1 MVGDS
6 LYRSS
11 SFRLSDG
18 RRGLDDSC
26 IRRLRSVLLSR
37 LDFWDNPGLG
47 VSRDFFCDAVDSVV
61 RLSGL
66 SNFLFCPSFQFAGE
80 NTGYM
85 SRIRILPEAVA
96 NRIAAGEVVERPAS
110 VVKELLENALDA
122 GAKTIRVEVEAGGKR
137 MIRIID
143 DGHGMSHDD
152 ALLAFERHATS
163 KLRSADDL
171 LSIPTLGFRGEALPT
186 IAAVSRLLLETRAE
200 EDAEGTRVEFAG
212 GKLVNVKPAG
222 LPAGT
227 TVSVADLFYS
237 VPARR
242 KFLKSD
248 TTELG
253 HIASLVTHY
262 ALANP
267 GRQFVLTTPT
277 QQIVDCSPV
286 ERLAERVYQL
296 FGKQSFDELI
306 EIPVVSAA
314 FRAAITEP
322 ELEPAEEKAR
332 LTVYGFT
339 SRPEIQR
346 PNRNGIYIFVNRR
359 LVRDRLILHAIHEA
373 YRNILPSNV
382 FPATLL
388 FLEMPYDEVDVNV
401 HPAKI
406 EVRFRRSQF
415 VHDFT
420 RDAIRQALMSARPIA
435 SFAAAAAASGALQNA
450 NTSAASLS
458 NAPSMDP
465 TAPSIVP
472 RAIIPAMEE
481 IGLGSG
487 VGSDGGFDLTSAP
500 LQPIEQRFVFPA
512 GPESLVESSAAFGA
526 PSLASEP
533 PAPNWAANF
542 AAGNGSAP
550 ATLPHPDQIADL
562 KPLGQVSS
570 SFIVAVNGEG
580 LWLVDQH
587 VAHERVLF
595 EQHLEARRA
604 GKVESQRMLM
614 PMILELSPRQL
625 VIYEKIAE
633 ELSANGFEVELM
645 GPRSVAIQA
654 APAGITGSDA
664 EKLLTEILDGIERE
678 NAAISIETLQA
689 KIAASTACHAAIK
702 VNMPLDQTKME
713 WLLAALAK
721 TDCPMSC
728 PHGRPVVLR
737 YSIKEIE
744 KAFHRI

>member
-1 MVGDS
+1 
-6 LYRSS
+6 
-11 SFRLSDG
+11 
-18 RRGLDDSC
+18 
-26 IRRLRSVLLSR
+26 
-37 LDFWDNPGLG
+37 
-47 VSRDFFCDAVDSVV
+47 
-61 RLSGL
+61 
-66 SNFLFCPSFQFAGE
+66 
-80 NTGYM
+80 M

-122 GAKTIRVEVEAGGKR
+122 GGKTIRIEVEAGGKR
-137 MIRIID
+137 MIRVID
-143 DGHGMSHDD
+143 DGHGMTHDD

-171 LSIPTLGFRGEALPT
+171 MSIATLGFRGEAMPT
-186 IAAVSRLLLETRAE
+186 IAAVSRLLLETRGAE
-200 EDAEGTRVEFAG
+200 EAEGTRVEFAG
-212 GKLVNVKPAG
+212 GKLVGVKPAG
-222 LPAGT
+222 LPIGT
-227 TVSVADLFYS
+227 TVSVADLFYC

-267 GRQFVLTTPT
+267 GKQFVLATPT
-277 QQIVDCSPV
+277 QTIVDCAPT
-286 ERLAERVYQL
+286 ERLSDRVYQL
-296 FGKQSFDELI
+296 FGRQSLDELV
-306 EIPVVSAA
+306 EIPTVSAA

-322 ELEPAEEKAR
+322 ELDAEEEKAR
-332 LTVYGFT
+332 ISVYGFT
-339 SRPEIQR
+339 SRPEVQR

-373 YRNILPSNV
+373 YRNMVPHGV

-420 RDAIRQALMSARPIA
+420 RDAIRQALIGARPIA
-435 SFAAAAAASGALQNA
+435 SFAAAAGAGGGFSPQSSTSSFGVIPIPESSGAFPGD
-450 NTSAASLS
+450 SLPAGS
-458 NAPSMDP
+458 L
-465 TAPSIVP
+465 VP
-472 RAIIPAMEE
+472 RAVIPAMEE
-481 IGLGSG
+481 IGVGSG

-500 LQPIEQRFVFPA
+500 LQPAPQRFTFEPGFAVGA
-512 GPESLVESSAAFGA
+512 ATAVASARGA
-526 PSLASEP
+526 E
-533 PAPNWAANF
+533 PNWAANF
-542 AAGNGSAP
+542 AAAGSDAP
-550 ATLPHPDQIADL
+550 AKLPHPEEIADL

-580 LWLVDQH
+580 LWIVDQH

-614 PMILELSPRQL
+614 PMILEFSPRQL

-633 ELSANGFEVELM
+633 ELSSNGFEVEPM

-654 APAGITGSDA
+654 VPAGVANGDA

-713 WLLAALAK
+713 WLLGALAK
-721 TDCPMSC
+721 TDCPMAC

-737 YSIKEIE
+737 YSVKEIE
-744 KAFHRI
+744 RAFQRI

>member
-1 MVGDS
+1 M
-6 LYRSS
+6 
-11 SFRLSDG
+11 
-18 RRGLDDSC
+18 
-26 IRRLRSVLLSR
+26 
-37 LDFWDNPGLG
+37 
-47 VSRDFFCDAVDSVV
+47 
-61 RLSGL
+61 
-66 SNFLFCPSFQFAGE
+66 
-80 NTGYM
+80 
-85 SRIRILPEAVA
+85 PEAVA
-96 NRIAAGEVVERPAS
+96 NKIAAGEVVERPAS

-122 GAKTIRVEVEAGGKR
+122 GAKTIRIETEAGGKR
-137 MIRIID
+137 MIRVID
-143 DGHGMSHDD
+143 DGHGMAHDD

-171 LSIPTLGFRGEALPT
+171 LSIATLGFRGEALPT
-186 IAAVSRLLLETRAE
+186 IAAVSRLLLESRDAAE
-200 EDAEGTRVEFAG
+200 AEGTRIEFAN
-212 GKLVNVKPAG
+212 GKLISVKPAG

-227 TVSVADLFYS
+227 TLSVADLFYS

-267 GRQFVLTTPT
+267 DKQFVLSTPT
-277 QQIVDCSPV
+277 QTIIDCPPV
-286 ERLAERVYQL
+286 EKLADRVYQL
-296 FGKQSFDELI
+296 FGRPALDELV
-306 EIPVVSAA
+306 EIPAVAA
-314 FRAAITEP
+314 PFRSAITEP
-322 ELEPAEEKAR
+322 ALDPEEERAT
-332 LTVYGFT
+332 LTISGFT

-346 PNRNGIYIFVNRR
+346 PNRNGIYIFVNKR

-373 YRNILPSNV
+373 YRNIHPHAI

-415 VHDFT
+415 VHDAT

-435 SFAAAAAASGALQNA
+435 SFAVAAGTAVPQRPQTNPSSWTGSG
-450 NTSAASLS
+450 SSL
-458 NAPSMDP
+458 APITP
-465 TAPSIVP
+465 APAGSGIPHAVIP
-472 RAIIPAMEE
+472 RLEE
-481 IGLGSG
+481 IGLGRG
-487 VGSDGGFDLTSAP
+487 VGSDGGFDLSSAP
-500 LQPIEQRFVFPA
+500 MQPMEQRFAFEPGSSFSGSA
-512 GPESLVESSAAFGA
+512 GADAPLLALPLSAASNWMSNLAGA
-526 PSLASEP
+526 NGDQPAS
-533 PAPNWAANF
+533 
-542 AAGNGSAP
+542 
-550 ATLPHPDQIADL
+550 LPHPDQIADL

-570 SFIVAVNGEG
+570 SFIIAVNGQG
-580 LWLVDQH
+580 LWIVDQH

-614 PMILELSPRQL
+614 PMVIELSPRQI
-625 VIYEKIAE
+625 VTYEKIAE
-633 ELSANGFEVELM
+633 ELAANGFEVEPM
-645 GPRSVAIQA
+645 GPRSFAIQSM
-654 APAGITGSDA
+654 PAGIISSDA

-702 VNMPLDQTKME
+702 INMPLDQTKME

-737 YSIKEIE
+737 YSVKEIE
-744 KAFHRI
+744 RAFHRI

>member
-1 MVGDS
+1 
-6 LYRSS
+6 
-11 SFRLSDG
+11 
-18 RRGLDDSC
+18 
-26 IRRLRSVLLSR
+26 
-37 LDFWDNPGLG
+37 
-47 VSRDFFCDAVDSVV
+47 
-61 RLSGL
+61 
-66 SNFLFCPSFQFAGE
+66 
-80 NTGYM
+80 M

-110 VVKELLENALDA
+110 VVKELLENSLDA
-122 GAKTIRVEVEAGGKR
+122 GAKAIRVEVEAGGKR
-137 MIRIID
+137 MIRVID
-143 DGHGMSHDD
+143 DGHGMTHDD

-163 KLRSADDL
+163 KLKSADDL
-171 LSIPTLGFRGEALPT
+171 MSIATLGFRGEAMPT
-186 IAAVSRLLLETRAE
+186 IAAVSRLLLETRDAAE
-200 EDAEGTRVEFAG
+200 PEGTRVEFAG
-212 GKLVNVKPAG
+212 GKLVGVKSAG
-222 LPAGT
+222 LPPGS

-242 KFLKSD
+242 KFLKSE

-267 GRQFVLTTPT
+267 GKQFVLSTPT
-277 QQIVDCSPV
+277 QQIVDCAPV
-286 ERLAERVYQL
+286 DRLADRVYQL
-296 FGKQSFDELI
+296 FGKQALDELV
-306 EIPVVSAA
+306 EIPTASAA

-322 ELEPAEEKAR
+322 ELEKEEESAR
-332 LTVYGFT
+332 ISVYGFT

-346 PNRNGIYIFVNRR
+346 PNRNGIYVFVNRR

-373 YRNILPSNV
+373 YRNILPGNV

-420 RDAIRQALMSARPIA
+420 RDAIRQVLMGARPIA
-435 SFAAAAAASGALQNA
+435 SFAVAAGAGAAAVSPTNGADRAASVMDAPGFSPA
-450 NTSAASLS
+450 NG
-458 NAPSMDP
+458 MG
-465 TAPSIVP
+465 VP
-472 RAIIPAMEE
+472 RAIIPALEE

-487 VGSDGGFDLTSAP
+487 VGSDGGFDLTGAP
-500 LQPIEQRFVFPA
+500 QQPVPQRFSFDSGSSFVA
-512 GPESLVESSAAFGA
+512 GRVAPVYPEQPEEMRRA
-526 PSLASEP
+526 LAE
-533 PAPNWAANF
+533 PNWAANF
-542 AAGNGSAP
+542 AAASSDAP
-550 ATLPHPDQIADL
+550 ASLPHPDEIADL

-570 SFIVAVNGEG
+570 SFIIAVNAEG
-580 LWLVDQH
+580 LWIVDQH
-587 VAHERVLF
+587 VAHERILF

-604 GKVESQRMLM
+604 NKVESQRMLL

-633 ELSANGFEVELM
+633 ELSANGFEVEPM

-654 APAGITGSDA
+654 VPAGVANGDA

-713 WLLAALAK
+713 WLLSALAK

-737 YSIKEIE
+737 YSVKEIE
-744 KAFHRI
+744 RAFHRI

>member
-1 MVGDS
+1 
-6 LYRSS
+6 
-11 SFRLSDG
+11 
-18 RRGLDDSC
+18 
-26 IRRLRSVLLSR
+26 
-37 LDFWDNPGLG
+37 
-47 VSRDFFCDAVDSVV
+47 
-61 RLSGL
+61 
-66 SNFLFCPSFQFAGE
+66 
-80 NTGYM
+80 M

-96 NRIAAGEVVERPAS
+96 NKIAAGEVVERPAS

-122 GAKTIRVEVEAGGKR
+122 GAKTIRIEIEAGGKR
-137 MIRIID
+137 MIRVID
-143 DGHGMSHDD
+143 DGHGMTHDD
-152 ALLAFERHATS
+152 ALLSFERHATS
-163 KLRSADDL
+163 KLKSADDL
-171 LSIPTLGFRGEALPT
+171 LSIATLGFRGEALPT
-186 IAAVSRLLLETRAE
+186 IAAVSRLSLETRDAAE
-200 EDAEGTRVEFAG
+200 SEGTRIEFAN
-212 GKLVNVKPAG
+212 GKLVSVKPAG
-222 LPAGT
+222 LPVGST
-227 TVSVADLFYS
+227 LSVADLFYS

-267 GRQFVLTTPT
+267 DKQFVLSMPT
-277 QQIVDCSPV
+277 QSIIDCPATDK
-286 ERLAERVYQL
+286 LADRVYQL
-296 FGKQSFDELI
+296 FGRQALDELV
-306 EIPVVSAA
+306 EMPTVSLP
-314 FRAAITEP
+314 FGSSVS
-322 ELEPAEEKAR
+322 EPALDPEEEKAS
-332 LTVYGFT
+332 LTISGFT

-346 PNRNGIYIFVNRR
+346 PNRNGIYIFVNKR
-359 LVRDRLILHAIHEA
+359 LVRDRVILHAIHEA
-373 YRNILPSNV
+373 YRNILPHTV

-388 FLEMPYDEVDVNV
+388 FLEMPYEEVDVNV

-420 RDAIRQALMSARPIA
+420 RDSIRQALVTVRPIA
-435 SFAAAAAASGALQNA
+435 SFAAAAASSGSQNA
-450 NTSAASLS
+450 SAASLS
-458 NAPSMDP
+458 NAPSMNP

-487 VGSDGGFDLTSAP
+487 VGSDGGFDLTGAP
-500 LQPIEQRFVFPA
+500 FQPVEQRFAFPA
-512 GPESLVESSAAFGA
+512 GPESSSESGAAFGA
-526 PSLASEP
+526 PTGAAER

-614 PMILELSPRQL
+614 PMILELAPRQL

-654 APAGITGSDA
+654 APAGVTGSDA

-713 WLLAALAK
+713 WLLSALAK

-737 YSIKEIE
+737 YSVKEIE

>member
-1 MVGDS
+1 
-6 LYRSS
+6 
-11 SFRLSDG
+11 
-18 RRGLDDSC
+18 
-26 IRRLRSVLLSR
+26 
-37 LDFWDNPGLG
+37 
-47 VSRDFFCDAVDSVV
+47 
-61 RLSGL
+61 
-66 SNFLFCPSFQFAGE
+66 
-80 NTGYM
+80 M

-122 GAKTIRVEVEAGGKR
+122 GANTIRVEVESGGKR
-137 MIRIID
+137 MIRVID
-143 DGHGMSHDD
+143 DGHGMTHDD

-163 KLRSADDL
+163 KLKSADDL
-171 LSIPTLGFRGEALPT
+171 MSIATLGFRGEAMPT
-186 IAAVSRLLLETRAE
+186 IAAVSRLLLETRDAAE
-200 EDAEGTRVEFAG
+200 PEGVRVEFAA
-212 GKLVNVKPAG
+212 GKLVSVKSAG

-242 KFLKSD
+242 KFLKSE

-267 GRQFVLTTPT
+267 GKQFVLTTPT
-277 QQIVDCSPV
+277 QQIIDCPPV
-286 ERLAERVYQL
+286 ERMADRIYQL
-296 FGKQSFDELI
+296 FGKQSLDELV
-306 EIPVVSAA
+306 EIPTASAA

-322 ELEPAEEKAR
+322 ELEPNEESAR
-332 LTVYGFT
+332 ISVYGFT

-346 PNRNGIYIFVNRR
+346 PNRNGIYVFVNRR

-373 YRNILPSNV
+373 YRNILPGNV

-420 RDAIRQALMSARPIA
+420 RDSIRQVLMNARAVP
-435 SFAAAAAASGALQNA
+435 SFAAAAGAGAIAAGNASSGAFGMNPVVAATQASPYPDTNGDASQSLDAATQNS
-450 NTSAASLS
+450 SAA
-458 NAPSMDP
+458 PGV
-465 TAPSIVP
+465 T
-472 RAIIPAMEE
+472 IPHANIPGLEE

-487 VGSDGGFDLTSAP
+487 VGSDGGFELTGAP
-500 LQPIEQRFVFPA
+500 LRPVAQRFSF
-512 GPESLVESSAAFGA
+512 ESASNFGA
-526 PSLASEP
+526 PLDSATVVAPGSLPASVP
-533 PAPNWAANF
+533 GDDAQPNWAANF
-542 AAGNGSAP
+542 SNAADAP
-550 ATLPHPDQIADL
+550 GRLPHPDEIADL
-562 KPLGQVSS
+562 KPLGQVSA
-570 SFIVAVNGEG
+570 SFIIAVNGEG
-580 LWLVDQH
+580 LWIVDQH
-587 VAHERVLF
+587 VAHERILF

-625 VIYEKIAE
+625 VIYEKIAD
-633 ELSANGFEVELM
+633 ELTANGFEVEPM

-654 APAGITGSDA
+654 VPAGVTGNDA

-737 YSIKEIE
+737 YSVKEIE
-744 KAFHRI
+744 RAFHRI